1 MSLTPALIQETLN
14 SKDLSSFFTPPSVN
28 ALSLFTQK
36 MLHINETLNLT
47 RWVADEQ
54 VLNFHLLDSALVLP
68 LLKPLV
74 NETGRW
80 MDMGTGCGFPGVVL
94 IAAFPQAEVHL
105 LDSVGKK
112 TNAIEECLQAA
123 GMKAK
128 TLTGRAEEAGRDPGY
143 REQYD
148 GIVARAVADFRV
160 LLEYAIPLLKTGG
173 YLVNWMTEDQVFC
186 LNDAEKALKILDAQI
201 VKTVDYFLPGSTQK
215 RYYVVIQKKGPTSMT
230 YPRVIGQPSK
240 QPL

>member
-1 MSLTPALIQETLN
+1 LSLTPVKIQETLD
-14 SKDLSSFFTPPSVN
+14 SKDLSGFFSPQSVN

-47 RWVADEQ
+47 RWVEDDQ
-54 VLNFHLLDSALVLP
+54 VLTFHILDSALALP

-74 NETGRW
+74 TDASRW

-94 IAAFPQAEVHL
+94 VAAFPQAQVEL

-143 REQYD
+143 REQYE
-148 GIVARAVADFRV
+148 GIVARAVADLRV

-173 YLVNWMTEDQVFC
+173 YLVNWMTEDQVSR
-186 LNDAEKALKILDAQI
+186 LNEAEKALQLLDAKVIQ
-201 VKTVDYFLPGSTQK
+201 TVDYFLPGSTQK
-215 RYYVVIQKKGPTSMT
+215 RYYVVIQKNNPTSDT
-230 YPRVIGQPSK
+230 YPRGIGQPSK

>member
-1 MSLTPALIQETLN
+1 LSLTPAKIQETLD
-14 SKDLSSFFTPPSVN
+14 SKTLSSFFTPQSVN

-47 RWVADEQ
+47 RWVEDEQ

-68 LLKPLV
+68 LLKPLI
-74 NETGRW
+74 TDSGRW

-173 YLVNWMTEDQVFC
+173 YLVNWMTEDQVSR
-186 LNDAEKALKILDAQI
+186 LNEAEKALQTLNAEIIQN
-201 VKTVDYFLPGSTQK
+201 VDYFLPGSTQN
-215 RYYVVIQKKGPTSMT
+215 RHYVVIQKNGPTPDA
-230 YPRVIGQPSK
+230 YPRAIGQPSK

>member
-1 MSLTPALIQETLN
+1 MSLTPAKIQETLD
-14 SKDLSSFFTPPSVN
+14 SKDLSSFFTPQSVN

-47 RWVADEQ
+47 RWVEDEK

-68 LLKPLV
+68 LLKPLAV
-74 NETGRW
+74 DSSRW

-94 IAAFPQAEVHL
+94 VAAFSKVEVHL

-112 TNAIEECLQAA
+112 TNAIVECLQSA

-128 TLTGRAEEAGRDPGY
+128 ILTGRAEEAGRDPDY
-143 REQYD
+143 REKYD
-148 GIVARAVADFRV
+148 GIVARAVADLRV
-160 LLEYAIPLLKTGG
+160 LLEYAIPLLKVGG
-173 YLVNWMTEDQVFC
+173 YLVNWMTEDQVSR
-186 LNDAEKALKILDAQI
+186 LNQAEKALQILGAEVIQN
-201 VKTVDYFLPGSTQK
+201 VDYFLPGSTQK
-215 RYYVVIQKKGPTSMT
+215 RSYVIIQKKGATSAV
-230 YPRVIGQPSK
+230 YPRAIGQPSK

>member
-1 MSLTPALIQETLN
+1 LSLTPAKIQETLN
-14 SKDLSSFFTPPSVN
+14 SKDLSVFFSPQSVN

-47 RWVADEQ
+47 RWVEDEQ
-54 VLNFHLLDSALVLP
+54 VLTFHMLDSALALP
-68 LLKPLV
+68 LLKSLV
-74 NETGRW
+74 TDQGRW

-94 IAAFPQAEVHL
+94 VAAFPQAQVEL

-112 TNAIEECLQAA
+112 TNAIEECLLAA

-143 REQYD
+143 REQYE
-148 GIVARAVADFRV
+148 GIVARAVADLRV

-173 YLVNWMTEDQVFC
+173 YLVNWMTEDQVSR
-186 LNDAEKALKILDAQI
+186 LNEAKKAFQLLDAKIIQ
-201 VKTVDYFLPGSTQK
+201 TVDYFLPGSTQK
-215 RYYVVIQKKGPTSMT
+215 RYYVVIQKNGPTSDT
-230 YPRVIGQPSK
+230 YPRGIGQPSK

>member
-1 MSLTPALIQETLN
+1 MSLTSAKVQETLD
-14 SKDLSSFFTPPSVN
+14 SKVLSLFFTPQAVT
-28 ALSLFTQK
+28 ALTLFTQK
-36 MLHINETLNLT
+36 MLHINESLNLT
-47 RWVADEQ
+47 RWVEDNQ
-54 VLNFHLLDSALVLP
+54 VLTFHILDSAFVLP

-74 NETGRW
+74 TDSSRW

-94 IAAFPQAEVHL
+94 IAAFPQIEMHV

-112 TNAIEECLQAA
+112 TKALEECLQTA

-128 TLTGRAEEAGRDPGY
+128 TLTGRAEEAGRDLGY

-148 GIVARAVADFRV
+148 GIVARAVADLRV

-173 YLVNWMTEDQVFC
+173 YLVNWMTEDQVSR
-186 LNDAEKALKILDAQI
+186 LNEAEKALQILNAKII
-201 VKTVDYFLPGSTQK
+201 KTVDYFLPGTTQK
-215 RYYVVIQKKGPTSMT
+215 RYYVIIQKKAPTSDI
-230 YPRVIGQPSK
+230 YPRAIGQPSK

>member
-1 MSLTPALIQETLN
+1 LSLTPAKIQETLDA
-14 SKDLSSFFTPPSVN
+14 KDLSAFFTPQSVT

-47 RWVADEQ
+47 RWVEDEQ
-54 VLNFHLLDSALVLP
+54 VLTFHILDSALALP

-74 NETGRW
+74 TDQSRW

-94 IAAFPQAEVHL
+94 VAAFPQVQVEL

-128 TLTGRAEEAGRDPGY
+128 TLTGRTEEAGRDPGY
-143 REQYD
+143 REQYE
-148 GIVARAVADFRV
+148 GIVARAVADLRV
-160 LLEYAIPLLKTGG
+160 LLEYAIPLLKVGG
-173 YLVNWMTEDQVFC
+173 YLVNWMTEDQVSR
-186 LNDAEKALKILDAQI
+186 LNEAEKALQLLNAEVIQN
-201 VKTVDYFLPGSTQK
+201 VDYLLPGSTQK
-215 RYYVVIQKKGPTSMT
+215 RHYVVIQKKAPTSDI
-230 YPRVIGQPSK
+230 YPRGIGQPSK

>member
-1 MSLTPALIQETLN
+1 MSLIPAKIQETLDA
-14 SKDLSSFFTPPSVN
+14 KDLSSFFTPQSVN

-47 RWVADEQ
+47 RWVEDEQ
-54 VLNFHLLDSALVLP
+54 VLSFHILDSALVLP

-74 NETGRW
+74 DDSSRW

-94 IAAFPQAEVHL
+94 VAAFSQAEVHL

-112 TNAIEECLQAA
+112 TNAIEDCLQSA

-128 TLTGRAEEAGRDPGY
+128 ILTGRAEEAGRDPEY
-143 REQYD
+143 REKYD
-148 GIVARAVADFRV
+148 GIVARAVADLRV
-160 LLEYAIPLLKTGG
+160 LLEYAIPLLKVGG
-173 YLVNWMTEDQVFC
+173 YLVNWMTEDQVSR
-186 LNDAEKALKILDAQI
+186 LNEAEKALQILNAEVIQN
-201 VKTVDYFLPGSTQK
+201 VDYSLPGSAQK
-215 RYYVVIQKKGPTSMT
+215 RYYVIIQKKGVTLTT
-230 YPRVIGQPSK
+230 YPRAIGLPSK

>member
-1 MSLTPALIQETLN
+1 MSLTSAKVQETLD
-14 SKDLSSFFTPPSVN
+14 SKDLSLFFTPQAVT
-28 ALSLFTQK
+28 ALTLFTQK
-36 MLHINETLNLT
+36 MLHINESLNLT
-47 RWVADEQ
+47 RWVEDNQ
-54 VLNFHLLDSALVLP
+54 VLTFHILDSAFALP

-74 NETGRW
+74 TNSSRW

-94 IAAFPQAEVHL
+94 IAAFPQMEVDL

-112 TNAIEECLQAA
+112 TKALEECLQTA

-128 TLTGRAEEAGRDPGY
+128 TLTGRAEEAGRDHGY

-148 GIVARAVADFRV
+148 GIVARAVADLRV

-173 YLVNWMTEDQVFC
+173 YLVNWMTEDQVSRLKEAENALQV
-186 LNDAEKALKILDAQI
+186 LNAQ
-201 VKTVDYFLPGSTQK
+201 VVQTVDYFLPGFTQK
-215 RYYVVIQKKGPTSMT
+215 RYYVVVQKKGPTSAT

>member
-1 MSLTPALIQETLN
+1 
-14 SKDLSSFFTPPSVN
+14 
-28 ALSLFTQK
+28 

-47 RWVADEQ
+47 RWVEDEQ
-54 VLNFHLLDSALVLP
+54 VLNFHLLDSALALP
-68 LLKPLV
+68 LLRPLMTD
-74 NETGRW
+74 NGRW

-94 IAAFPQAEVHL
+94 VAVFPQTNVHL

-112 TNAIEECLQAA
+112 TRAIEECLQAA
-123 GMKAK
+123 GMKSK
-128 TLTGRAEEAGRDPGY
+128 VLTGRAEEAGHDSGY

-173 YLVNWMTEDQVFC
+173 YLVNWMTEDQVSRLKESENALSV
-186 LNDAEKALKILDAQI
+186 LNSEII
-201 VKTVDYFLPGSTQK
+201 EIVDYFLFGSTQK
-215 RYYVVIQKKGPTSMT
+215 RFYVIVQKKSSTSNA
-230 YPRVIGQPSK
+230 YPRAIGQPSK

>member
-1 MSLTPALIQETLN
+1 MSLTPAKIQETLD
-14 SKDLSSFFTPPSVN
+14 SKELSSFFTPQSVN

-47 RWVADEQ
+47 RWVEDEQ
-54 VLNFHLLDSALVLP
+54 VLNFHILDSALVLP

-74 NETGRW
+74 ADSSRW

-94 IAAFPQAEVHL
+94 VAAFSQVEVHL

-112 TNAIEECLQAA
+112 TNAIEECLQSA

-128 TLTGRAEEAGRDPGY
+128 ILTGRAEEAGRDPDY
-143 REQYD
+143 REKYN
-148 GIVARAVADFRV
+148 GIVARAVADLRV
-160 LLEYAIPLLKTGG
+160 LLEYAIPLLKVGG
-173 YLVNWMTEDQVFC
+173 YLVNWMTEDQVSR
-186 LNDAEKALKILDAQI
+186 LNEAEKALQILNAEVIQN
-201 VKTVDYFLPGSTQK
+201 VDYSLPGSAQK
-215 RYYVVIQKKGPTSMT
+215 RYYVIIQKKSVTSIT
-230 YPRVIGQPSK
+230 YPRAIGQPSK

>member
-1 MSLTPALIQETLN
+1 LSLTPAKIQETLN
-14 SKDLSSFFTPPSVN
+14 SKDLSYFFTPQSVN

-47 RWVADEQ
+47 RWIEDEQ
-54 VLNFHLLDSALVLP
+54 VLNFHLLDSALALP
-68 LLKPLV
+68 FLKPLAA
-74 NETGRW
+74 NSSRW

-94 IAAFPQAEVHL
+94 VAAFPQLEVHL

-112 TNAIEECLQAA
+112 THALEECLQAA

-128 TLTGRAEEAGRDPGY
+128 TLTGRAEEAGRDLGY

-148 GIVARAVADFRV
+148 GIVARAVADLRV
-160 LLEYAIPLLKTGG
+160 LLEYAIPLLKVGG
-173 YLVNWMTEDQVFC
+173 YLVNWMTEDQVSR
-186 LNDAEKALKILDAQI
+186 LKEAEKALQILDAEVIQN
-201 VKTVDYFLPGSTQK
+201 VDYFLPGSTQK
-215 RYYVVIQKKGPTSMT
+215 RSYVIIQKKGITLAT
-230 YPRVIGQPSK
+230 YPRAIGQPSK

>member
-1 MSLTPALIQETLN
+1 LSLTPGKIQETLDA
-14 SKDLSSFFTPPSVN
+14 KDISSFFTPQSIT
-28 ALSLFTQK
+28 ALSLYTQK

-47 RWVADEQ
+47 RWVEDEQ
-54 VLNFHLLDSALVLP
+54 VLNFHLLDSALALP

-74 NETGRW
+74 TDLGRW
-80 MDMGTGCGFPGVVL
+80 MDMGTGCGFPGVIL
-94 IAAFPQAEVHL
+94 IAAFPQAQVHL

-128 TLTGRAEEAGRDPGY
+128 TLTGRAEEAGRDPDY

-148 GIVARAVADFRV
+148 GIVARAVADLRV
-160 LLEYAIPLLKTGG
+160 LLEYAVPLLKTGG
-173 YLVNWMTEDQVFC
+173 YLVNWMTDDQVSR
-186 LNDAEKALKILDAQI
+186 LKEAEKALYLLNAQVI
-201 VKTVDYFLPGSTQK
+201 QNVDYFLPGSTQK
-215 RYYVVIQKKGPTSMT
+215 RHYVVIQKKGLTSDK
-230 YPRVIGQPSK
+230 YPRAIGLPSK

>member
-1 MSLTPALIQETLN
+1 LSLTPAKIQETLD
-14 SKDLSSFFTPPSVN
+14 SKDLSLFFTPQAVN
-28 ALSLFTQK
+28 ALTLFTQK
-36 MLHINETLNLT
+36 MLHINESLNLT
-47 RWVADEQ
+47 RWVEDNQ
-54 VLNFHLLDSALVLP
+54 VLTFHILDSAFVLP

-74 NETGRW
+74 TDPGRW

-94 IAAFPQAEVHL
+94 IAAFPQMEIHL

-112 TNAIEECLQAA
+112 TKALEECLQAA

-128 TLTGRAEEAGRDPGY
+128 TLTGRAEEAGRDLGY

-148 GIVARAVADFRV
+148 GIVARAVADLRV

-173 YLVNWMTEDQVFC
+173 YLVNWMTEDQVFR
-186 LNDAEKALKILDAQI
+186 LKEAEKALQILNAEI
-201 VKTVDYFLPGSTQK
+201 IKTVDYFLPGTTQK
-215 RYYVVIQKKGPTSMT
+215 RYYVIIQKKVPTSDI